1 MHTFNR
7 NVFFYHSQLFGDKE
21 VPGEELHE
29 ILREIDTNM
38 NGQVELDEYLQVCE
52 SSHARICHIVLLLL
66 SNFFLLHY
74 FFCCIYL
81 NILLTLF
88 KIGSASDRKNNREI
102 RDVLNNDRLPV
113 TIFYVRLFF
122 HNLT

>member
-7 NVFFYHSQLFGDKE
+7 NIFVYYSQLFGDKE

-66 SNFFLLHY
+66 SNFFLLH
-74 FFCCIYL
+74 FFCIYL

-88 KIGSASDRKNNREI
+88 GISSASYRKKE
-102 RDVLNNDRLPV
+102 RDLLNNDRF
-113 TIFYVRLFF
+113 FYVPLFF
-122 HNLT
+122 HNLRN